1 MKKSLISF
9 VETFVAGALLAV
21 LIMLFVG
28 QSLQITGDS
37 MYPTL
42 KNGERI
48 IVEKVSYKS
57 RQPARGE
64 IIVFRSLQN
73 DRIFLIKRVIAV
85 AGDQVGVLDGVLT
98 INGKQY
104 FDRRYS
110 TQFEGLEALGRLKN
124 YTDQPI
130 TQGYLAVMGD
140 NRDES
145 YDSRMFGLV
154 PLEKVVGR
162 AFIAYWPPRSVRS
175 LGDN

>member
-9 VETFVAGALLAV
+9 IETFLAGALLAV
-21 LIMLFVG
+21 LVMLFVG
-28 QSLQITGDS
+28 QSLEISGDS

-57 RQPARGE
+57 RQPERGE

-85 AGDQVGVLDGVLT
+85 SGDRLGILDGVLT

-104 FDRRYS
+104 FDRRYL
-110 TQFEGLEALGRLKN
+110 TQFDDLEALGQLKN
-124 YTDQPI
+124 YANQPI
-130 TQGYLAVMGD
+130 PQGYLAVMGD
-140 NRDES
+140 NRNES

-154 PLEKVVGR
+154 PKEKIVGKAFVV
-162 AFIAYWPPRSVRS
+162 YWPPASIRS
-175 LGDN
+175 LSDR